1 MKGIYIDYI
10 SERSR
15 KRNIELHDLISNGK
29 VGESLPIYPGIGFK
43 YMFFVCVKIRK
54 NTVNIYRY
62 SKWYWSSARRQE
74 PLVKP
79 VMLANK
85 EGVKFLREDNMYYAR
100 KKRYG
105 TDSRAM
111 RGFLS
116 MGLIKN
122 IGIRGMRDNTLV
134 ANNDMELATHYP
146 MMISWDGEFLHKIPK
161 AVHKATEV
169 SFKNNRDIINKARRS
184 DYANTRVLR
193 LVRQAEATGDWDKV
207 NPIDVFA
214 VRNVSIRTKLIEHFG
229 METILDNVDNE
240 VVNEETIDGR
250 EYKLL
255 RFQFPDIILRNR
267 RTRTATYLKM
277 INPSTG
283 EVCVEGV
290 PNNPEHTWSNEI
302 TMKTVRQ
309 ALAWRDGDEVTPY
322 EVPVALT

>member
-116 MGLIKN
+116 MGLIKD
-122 IGIRGMRDNTLV
+122 IGIRGMRDSTLV

-169 SFKNNRDIINKARRS
+169 SFKNNRDIINSARRS

-193 LVRQAEATGDWDKV
+193 LVRQADATGDWDKV

-214 VRNVSIRTKLIEHFG
+214 VRNVAIRTKLIEHFG
-229 METILDNVDNE
+229 METILNNVNNE
-240 VVNEETIDGR
+240 VVDEETIDGR

-255 RFQFPDIILRNR
+255 RFIFPTLQSQQVS
-267 RTRTATYLKM
+267 TRIATYLKM

-290 PNNPEHTWSNEI
+290 PNNAEHTWSRTI

-322 EVPVALT
+322 VVPVALT